1 MIFGLTADAV
11 QLSFKGIIVDAQ
23 PVDDLWAGLDKT
35 CAMNGWLWR
44 DFSPSTSGLTGTLRQ
59 PKSSCPFAVTSFSK

>member
-23 PVDDLWAGLDKT
+23 PVDDLWAGLDK
-35 CAMNGWLWR
+35 
-44 DFSPSTSGLTGTLRQ
+44 DLRHERLALAGFFTQ
-59 PKSSCPFAVTSFSK
+59 YLRGDRYVTPA